1 MSSGFTLIEALLASV
16 ILTLVVG
23 AILMPFTAG
32 AQNAV
37 QNAREVL
44 AANLAQELMEEILS
58 KSFND
63 PDGTNAGETNRMKWD
78 DMRDYNNFSES
89 QGNIKNLNGEIFSD
103 PLAANMS
110 RTAKVESVYVAGQDT
125 STPPTFLRIT
135 VEVRYK
141 GQVIKRISRLV
152 YENKK

>member
-1 MSSGFTLIEALLASV
+1 MPGGFTLIEALLASV
-16 ILTLVVG
+16 ILALVVG
-23 AILMPFTAG
+23 AILIPFTAG

-89 QGNIKNLNGEIFSD
+89 QGNIRNLNGEIFTAPS
-103 PLAANMS
+103 AANMS
-110 RTAKVESVYVAGQDT
+110 RTARVESVYVAGQAT
-125 STPPTFLRIT
+125 SNPPTFLRIT
-135 VEVRYK
+135 VEIRYK
-141 GQVIKRISRLV
+141 GQVIKKISRLV

>member
-1 MSSGFTLIEALLASV
+1 VSGGFTLIEALLASV

-89 QGNIKNLNGEIFSD
+89 QGNIKNLSGEIFTD
-103 PLAANMS
+103 PLASNMS

-125 STPPTFLRIT
+125 SNPPTFLRIT

>member
-1 MSSGFTLIEALLASV
+1 MPGGFTLIEALLASV
-16 ILTLVVG
+16 ILALVVG

-89 QGNIKNLNGEIFSD
+89 QGNIRNLSGEIFTD

-110 RTAKVESVYVAGQDT
+110 RTARVESVYVAGQTT
-125 STPPTFLRIT
+125 SNPPTFLRIT
-135 VEVRYK
+135 VEIRYK
-141 GQVIKRISRLV
+141 GQVIKKISRLV

>member
-1 MSSGFTLIEALLASV
+1 VSSGFTLIEALLASV

-125 STPPTFLRIT
+125 SNPPTFLRIT

>member
-1 MSSGFTLIEALLASV
+1 MSGGFTLIEALLASV

-89 QGNIKNLNGEIFSD
+89 QGNIKNLSGEIFTD
-103 PLAANMS
+103 PLASNMS

-125 STPPTFLRIT
+125 SNPPTFLRIT

>member
-89 QGNIKNLNGEIFSD
+89 QGNIKNLNGEIFTD
-103 PLAANMS
+103 PLASNMS

-125 STPPTFLRIT
+125 SNPPTFLRIT

>member
-1 MSSGFTLIEALLASV
+1 MPGGFTLIEALLASV

-89 QGNIKNLNGEIFSD
+89 QGNIKNLNGEIFTD
-103 PLAANMS
+103 PLASNMS
-110 RTAKVESVYVAGQDT
+110 RTAKVENVYVAGQDT
-125 STPPTFLRIT
+125 SNPPTFLRIT